1 MNGQTIL
8 TDLTESVNG
17 VPTQRVNGDAL
28 EDSLPP
34 VKRVKVDSLVIY
46 DVKEDELKDLE
57 RGTPCSIYLNW
68 ALSLFS
74 AFISFFIAD
83 IVSINFSQGCNAT
96 AVFFISFT
104 ICSGI
109 ISIILFCLWFR
120 HRGDLKK
127 VIEQIRE
134 RAS

>member
-1 MNGQTIL
+1 MNEQTV
-8 TDLTESVNG
+8 LTEAVNG
-17 VPTQRVNGDAL
+17 VPTQRANGDAV

-34 VKRVKVDSLVIY
+34 VKRARVDSLVIY

-57 RGTPCSIYLNW
+57 RGAPCSIYLNW

-74 AFISFFIAD
+74 AFISFLIAD
-83 IVSINFSQGCNAT
+83 FASLDLSQGCNAI

-127 VIEQIRE
+127 VVERIRE

>member
-1 MNGQTIL
+1 MNEQTM
-8 TDLTESVNG
+8 LTESVNG
-17 VPTQRVNGDAL
+17 VPTQRANGDAV

-34 VKRVKVDSLVIY
+34 VKRARVDSLVIY

-57 RGTPCSIYLNW
+57 RGAPCSIYLNW

-74 AFISFFIAD
+74 AFISFLIAD
-83 IVSINFSQGCNAT
+83 FASLDLSQGSNAT
-96 AVFFISFT
+96 AMFFISFT

-120 HRGDLKK
+120 HRDDLKK
-127 VIEQIRE
+127 VIERIRE

>member
-1 MNGQTIL
+1 MNEQTV
-8 TDLTESVNG
+8 LTESVNG
-17 VPTQRVNGDAL
+17 VPTQRANGDAV

-34 VKRVKVDSLVIY
+34 VKRARVDSLVIY

-57 RGTPCSIYLNW
+57 RGAPCSIYLNG

-74 AFISFFIAD
+74 AFISFLIAD
-83 IVSINFSQGCNAT
+83 FASLDLSQGCNAI